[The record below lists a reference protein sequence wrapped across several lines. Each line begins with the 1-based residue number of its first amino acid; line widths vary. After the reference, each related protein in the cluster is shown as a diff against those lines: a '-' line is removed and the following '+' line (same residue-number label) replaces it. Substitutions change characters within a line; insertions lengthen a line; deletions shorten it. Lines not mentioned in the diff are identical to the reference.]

1 MILQFMAMLLEER
14 MADDYD
20 VLSGVPTA
28 LFHFDTK
35 EIRKYTWL
43 AKYCPKGIKHGAS
56 VFVTHQGID
65 CIMSGDTTYNVGE
78 SFSKSM
84 VENKLYS
91 IYIALAEKIMDVSQE

>member
-28 LFHFDTK
+28 LFHFDAREVK
-35 EIRKYTWL
+35 ECRLL
-43 AKYCPKGIKHGAS
+43 AKHCPKGIKYGAS

-91 IYIALAEKIMDVSQE
+91 IYIALAEKIMDMAQE